1 MEGRDLI
8 VSGKSFH
15 SLGPLY
21 MTDQRQSCELIA
33 GMGKSLFFLKRRPVF
48 LILFV
53 GKLITQEGRQELT
66 ALKTNNQGCGVG
78 VDKVLGVKGVGV
90 GKKVST
96 PTPTPPKK
104 SNPINIFFCKISQV
118 LANRNNTAILYCM
131 QKEEPNEL

>member
-66 ALKTNNQGCGVG
+66 ALKTNNSYVTLRWLFIVNQFSLFRNGV
-78 VDKVLGVKGVGV
+78 
-90 GKKVST
+90 
-96 PTPTPPKK
+96 
-104 SNPINIFFCKISQV
+104 
-118 LANRNNTAILYCM
+118 A
-131 QKEEPNEL
+131 

>member
-1 MEGRDLI
+1 MEVEYLE
-8 VSGKSFH
+8 V
-15 SLGPLY
+15 
-21 MTDQRQSCELIA
+21 EA
-33 GMGKSLFFLKRRPVF
+33 GLRSRSRS
-48 LILFV
+48 
-53 GKLITQEGRQELT
+53 R
-66 ALKTNNQGCGVG
+66 GVG

-104 SNPINIFFCKISQV
+104 SNPINIFFSKISQV